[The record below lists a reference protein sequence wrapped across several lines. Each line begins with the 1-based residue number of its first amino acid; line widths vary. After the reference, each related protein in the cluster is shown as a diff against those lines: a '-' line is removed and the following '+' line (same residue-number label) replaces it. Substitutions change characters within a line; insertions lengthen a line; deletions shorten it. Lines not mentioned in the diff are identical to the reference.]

1 MLHAAVQ
8 LQQHLSVSEKL
19 AQSKVPRGLEQ
30 STYPRP
36 LCTHCSG
43 GPTHTRTILVFLATS
58 ASTCQPKDRCVVVT
72 DVDLSHMCSLAPTQ
86 ALLSSAL
93 LVLLV
98 VQVGFSVEVCQ
109 KCLMCPSSYLD
120 ISGSIADSTLLC
132 NDPVCCIASL
142 DSSLD

>member
-8 LQQHLSVSEKL
+8 LQQHLSVSKKL

-43 GPTHTRTILVFLATS
+43 GPTHTRTILVFFATS
-58 ASTCQPKDRCVVVT
+58 ASTCRPRDRCVVVT
-72 DVDLSHMCSLAPTQ
+72 NVHLSHMCSLASTQ
-86 ALLSSAL
+86 ALLSIAL

-98 VQVGFSVEVCQ
+98 VQVGFSVEICQ
-109 KCLMCPSSYLD
+109 QCLMCLSSYLD
-120 ISGSIADSTLLC
+120 ISGSIAGSTLLC
-132 NDPVCCIASL
+132 NAPVCSIASL
-142 DSSLD
+142 DSSVD